1 MIKIKMASVLRK
13 KDKDPGMDVSDRIKN
28 MVSKATNGSKDQI
41 NKINYKSKSNG
52 DKDDKNDKRKIPRPM
67 PKPRPRDA
75 GNSRLKSLQKPPQDK
90 KPDGIGGY
98 LTWIWKKNSRRR
110 RV

>member
-1 MIKIKMASVLRK
+1 MLDKILGKNDKDKNGLDLRK

-75 GNSRLKSLQKPPQDK
+75 GNSRLKSLQKPP
-90 KPDGIGGY
+90 P
-98 LTWIWKKNSRRR
+98 R
-110 RV
+110 